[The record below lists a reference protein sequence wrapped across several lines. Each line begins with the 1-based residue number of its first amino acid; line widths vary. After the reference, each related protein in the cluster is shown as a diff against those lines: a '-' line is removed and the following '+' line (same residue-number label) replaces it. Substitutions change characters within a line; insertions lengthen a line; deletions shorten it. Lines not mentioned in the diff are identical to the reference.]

1 MPKNANLS
9 KKHVAHLEQVRRQTQ
24 LIKTVAIILIVLVVG
39 LVSYGIL
46 MDTAIK
52 PYRPVANVNG
62 EWVTVGEF
70 QAQGKFQRMQLI
82 QQYMQYLQYAQM
94 FGVSDPMNDPNLGPV
109 LQQISAQ
116 LTQPEQFGQQMLD
129 LEISNKLIRQEA
141 KKKNI
146 VVSAADVD
154 KAMQAGFGYFPDGT
168 FTPEPTIPAPVEP
181 TLNPTELALVTITP
195 TPGPVFTD
203 TPTVTPTLDPSITPT
218 ATEAPTSTATT
229 GPTETPGPT
238 FTPQPTATPIT
249 LQGYQELLKTQVAEL
264 DKQAGL
270 TESDFRAYYEKSL
283 YRQKLEELV
292 LADLKP
298 VQEQVWARHI
308 LVDTE
313 DEAKKVIDR
322 LNKGEDFGKLAAELS
337 KDTGSGAKGG
347 DLGWFGHG
355 VMVKEFEDAAFALKV
370 GEISQPI
377 KSQFGFHII
386 QALGHEQ
393 RPLTADE
400 FKKYKDQTFADYLKK
415 LRDDSK
421 IETYDLWK
429 EVVPTEPALPANLQ
443 QQGQAP
449 TGP

>member
-1 MPKNANLS
+1 M
-9 KKHVAHLEQVRRQTQ
+9 
-24 LIKTVAIILIVLVVG
+24 
-39 LVSYGIL
+39 
-46 MDTAIK
+46 
-52 PYRPVANVNG
+52 
-62 EWVTVGEF
+62 
-70 QAQGKFQRMQLI
+70 
-82 QQYMQYLQYAQM
+82 
-94 FGVSDPMNDPNLGPV
+94 
-109 LQQISAQ
+109 
-116 LTQPEQFGQQMLD
+116 
-129 LEISNKLIRQEA
+129 
-141 KKKNI
+141 
-146 VVSAADVD
+146 
-154 KAMQAGFGYFPDGT
+154 
-168 FTPEPTIPAPVEP
+168 
-181 TLNPTELALVTITP
+181 
-195 TPGPVFTD
+195 
-203 TPTVTPTLDPSITPT
+203 
-218 ATEAPTSTATT
+218 
-229 GPTETPGPT
+229 
-238 FTPQPTATPIT
+238 
-249 LQGYQELLKTQVAEL
+249 